1 MIVKVSN
8 NLYFSLCCSP
18 DSATIYA
25 KSRDSGEDVSTSRCH
40 LSFAFHAHLW
50 HNKLL
55 PYEKKNAV
63 PVQNAQ
69 CSHSASWRSGLHGAC
84 CKLSQGAY
92 CKYSCVVPTTQQII
106 PFYEVA
112 KLPLP
117 IYKAADSYATKI
129 SCSCELI
136 KPLSESPLIDIFKV
150 LSSSQVQ
157 HSIFVSKRPL

>member
-1 MIVKVSN
+1 MPNHGIAVKMFQHHAVTY
-8 NLYFSLCCSP
+8 LLLFTL
-18 DSATIYA
+18 IYGITNFYPT
-25 KSRDSGEDVSTSRCH
+25 K
-40 LSFAFHAHLW
+40 
-50 HNKLL
+50 
-55 PYEKKNAV
+55 KKNAV